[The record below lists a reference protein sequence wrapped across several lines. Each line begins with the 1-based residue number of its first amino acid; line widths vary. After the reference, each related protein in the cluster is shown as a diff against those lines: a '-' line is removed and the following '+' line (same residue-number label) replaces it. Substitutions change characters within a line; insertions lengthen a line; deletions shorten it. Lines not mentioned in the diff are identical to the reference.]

1 MSAGSAELTP
11 SPKSQSIGRI
21 EILAGQPD
29 EVEAAAIVTALYALR
44 PAASPAPQ
52 PAGPSRWK
60 RTALLEAQQRLSQAM
75 ESAGR
80 AAAQTLWPG

>member
-1 MSAGSAELTP
+1 MSGGASDQRPERQIT
-11 SPKSQSIGRI
+11 GRV

-29 EVEAAAIVTALYALR
+29 EAESAAIVTALYALR
-44 PAASPAPQ
+44 PAASPEPQ
-52 PAGPSRWK
+52 ASTPSRWK
-60 RTALLEAQQRLSQAM
+60 RTALREAQQRLSEPM